1 MCSRR
6 APLPA
11 SLTRFELLNDSVRDK
26 VSSAHATSRG
36 IGVDAGTPFVDA
48 TRCVLPAN
56 GAALECGGRV
66 RLKGTCLAGQ
76 TLPAHSRSESTGSRD
91 SSNSKKGTPQCETFH
106 R

>member
-1 MCSRR
+1 MFSRH
-6 APLPA
+6 APPA
-11 SLTRFELLNDSVRDK
+11 SLTRYECLLNDSARDK

-36 IGVDAGTPFVDA
+36 IGVDTGTPFVDV

-76 TLPAHSRSESTGSRD
+76 TLPACRRSV
-91 SSNSKKGTPQCETFH
+91 GTRAAAIAEGTH
-106 R
+106 TMRRKH